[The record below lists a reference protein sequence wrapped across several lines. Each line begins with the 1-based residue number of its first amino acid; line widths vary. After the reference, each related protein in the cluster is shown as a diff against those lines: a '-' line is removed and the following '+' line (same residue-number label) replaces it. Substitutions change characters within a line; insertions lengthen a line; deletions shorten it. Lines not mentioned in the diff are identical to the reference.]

1 MDFKY
6 IALIAISLIFISA
19 CSSSY
24 EELSNNSFEPPSNFT
39 KHVFNQYKLKA
50 DFEAK
55 EMHDWNSAKLYSEKA
70 LKASKGIIIKP
81 EKINKWNIEKEEVS
95 ELKISYDNLM
105 LIYDEAMQKDPYNL
119 AKAIISLDCWAEQL
133 EEKWQTWDIEKC
145 KNDFL
150 NSMHNIY
157 ELFEEQAKKTN
168 SENLSKEKS
177 ESKSVTVITKN
188 KKEEILQIIY
198 FDFDKSIL
206 SKTSND
212 KIKIFVEKNINL
224 IDKFLVVGHAD
235 SKGTKKYNYDLSLE
249 RANEVKKSL
258 INFGINEEKI
268 KILAEGENMLLIQTG
283 DEVAHPANRRAEIK
297 ALK

>member
-1 MDFKY
+1 
-6 IALIAISLIFISA
+6 
-19 CSSSY
+19 
-24 EELSNNSFEPPSNFT
+24 
-39 KHVFNQYKLKA
+39 
-50 DFEAK
+50 
-55 EMHDWNSAKLYSEKA
+55 MHDWDSAKLYSEKA

-81 EKINKWNIEKEEVS
+81 EKINKWNIEKEKTR

-105 LIYDEAMQKDPYNL
+105 LIYDEAMKKDPYNL
-119 AKAIISLDCWAEQL
+119 AKAISSLDCWAEQL
-133 EEKWQTWDIEKC
+133 EENWQTWDIEKC

-168 SENLSKEKS
+168 SENLTKEKS
-177 ESKSVTVITKN
+177 ESKSVTVVTKN

-206 SKTSND
+206 SKTSNE
-212 KIKIFVEKNINL
+212 KIKKFIEKNINL

-235 SKGTKKYNYDLSLE
+235 SKGTEKYNYNLSLE

-258 INFGINEEKI
+258 IKFGINKEKI